1 MHSFIRRGLGGRFLF
16 GDTARQVKAS
26 LLEIVGAERQL
37 ARQMHPRER
46 ERLAGAVRT
55 AEQLGEGGR
64 GASVRRDMPATSGRR
79 RASWLLPVYWSPR
92 TFCPQFL
99 SSGLKSPF
107 AARSVAS
114 RSLPLSLTLAEGTA
128 PFGPSQREAVGG
140 GGGTSLLFLGGFHL
154 GRAVCLPPT
163 SENAPPPF
171 PSLSDAVCLHG
182 YHGTLPSRT
191 CSGGPAQIVCL
202 FW

>member
-140 GGGTSLLFLGGFHL
+140 GGASRLFLGGFHL
-154 GRAVCLPPT
+154 GGAFLIPQT
-163 SENAPPPF
+163 SYTAPPPLSLLFRMPCVCTVTMAPF
-171 PSLSDAVCLHG
+171 PLAHARVAR
-182 YHGTLPSRT
+182 PK
-191 CSGGPAQIVCL
+191 
-202 FW
+202 